1 MPNVEF
7 TDDECTA
14 LAVLLRETIAADA
27 RFPLSPRIERLKVIL
42 DKLDPP
48 LPAMPSPP
56 PTDDPSTRQ
65 ANDSG

>member
-1 MPNVEF
+1 
-7 TDDECTA
+7 
-14 LAVLLRETIAADA
+14 VLLRETIAADA